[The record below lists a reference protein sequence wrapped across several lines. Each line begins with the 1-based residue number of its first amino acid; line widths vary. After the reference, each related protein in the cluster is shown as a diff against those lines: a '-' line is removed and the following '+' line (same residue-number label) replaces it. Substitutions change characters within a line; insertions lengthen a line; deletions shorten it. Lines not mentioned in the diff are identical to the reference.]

1 MICLRRLGRTPNH
14 CCILCIAFS
23 FGALALVFAGN
34 PAVLRETQPRGPQ
47 LTAADV
53 IGPDGLVYPD
63 FTWAGVPGGIPHLPV
78 ALRLED
84 CGARPGEDISTILEQ
99 AVARVAADGGGAI
112 LIGEGTFY
120 LDQPVLVFSN
130 NIVIR
135 GAERDK
141 TRLVFRYRVPKGEV
155 QFFRLVPGQQI
166 GSGGTIEFHVNPKNL
181 VALELR
187 SGQKTL
193 ERRIRK
199 DHWGNTF
206 SLRASGWKVLQELG
220 EGVQTFTALA
230 EYDDG
235 TRVTQAIELDLVRNP
250 VGEPA
255 PNQLAAI
262 SFVGRGFVGNP
273 ILLVGDGRRGSRKL
287 ELASDHGLVIGDRIN
302 LVAPASERWKAL
314 VGHASHWKIQAQN
327 FYEIT
332 AVDGGTVTIHQ
343 PLRVDYLL
351 VDAPFVRKIK
361 LLSNCGVEDLSL
373 EQEVVPNQGP
383 PGPRINETLWY
394 AIEDLWTCG
403 VTTSFAWGCWIKNVT
418 VRKTGR
424 NAVYFPMSK
433 NIEVR
438 DCLFDDALFKGGGG
452 SGYVGFDGT
461 WDSLIDTIETRG
473 MRHAPNNQ
481 WNASGNVVR
490 NSLFLGSD
498 GQWHAG
504 WTHENLYENNFIDAR
519 GNGGSYGHGLYAS
532 GPSSG
537 IHGPQ
542 GPRNVVYNND
552 VIARRDSLHMLG
564 GNEGWMILF
573 NRFLSEDGRSVF
585 VKEKSSLHTIA
596 NNIFIQRKP
605 VAPPIFLS
613 ADSVGVTL
621 VNNAF
626 YGVERP
632 LVGFSGGSASLA
644 LDESNVSSPSI
655 PDPLPE
661 RPQPKVPSIFQWQR
675 DNLKTIEARR
685 LELEAGEHR
694 SVETL
699 RDSH

>member
-1 MICLRRLGRTPNH
+1 MNLKYPGSRSNDGI
-14 CCILCIAFS
+14 ILCLAF
-23 FGALALVFAGN
+23 FLGTLAWGSAAD
-34 PAVLRETQPRGPQ
+34 PADFSETRPGGTQ

-63 FTWAGVPGGIPHLPV
+63 FTWAGVPGGIPRLPV
-78 ALRLED
+78 VLRLQD
-84 CGARPGEDISTILEQ
+84 CGARPGQDISRMLEEAVVKAAAGGGGTIL
-99 AVARVAADGGGAI
+99 
-112 LIGEGTFY
+112 LSEGTFY

-135 GAERDK
+135 GAGPDK
-141 TRLVFRYRVPKGEV
+141 TRLVFRYRIPKGEV
-155 QFFRLVPGQQI
+155 RFFRLVPGQQM
-166 GSGGTIEFHVNPKNL
+166 GPGGTIEFHVNPKNL
-181 VALELR
+181 VALELV
-187 SGQKTL
+187 SAEKTL

-206 SLRASGWKVLQELG
+206 SLRVSGWKALQELG
-220 EGVQTFTALA
+220 EGTQTFTALA
-230 EYDDG
+230 EYEDG
-235 TRVTQAIELDLVRNP
+235 TRATQSIELNLVRNP

-255 PNQLAAI
+255 PNQLAAL

-273 ILLVGDGRRGSRKL
+273 ILLAGDGRRGSRKL
-287 ELASDHGLVIGDRIN
+287 ELAGGHGLVTGDRIN

-383 PGPRINETLWY
+383 PGPRIDETLWH

-403 VTTSFAWGCWIKNVT
+403 ITTSFAWGCWIKNVT

-433 NIEVR
+433 QIEVR

-473 MRHAPNNQ
+473 MRHAPNIQ

-490 NSLFLGSD
+490 NSRFIGSD

-504 WTHENLYENNFIDAR
+504 WTHENLFENNFIDAR
-519 GNGGSYGHGLYAS
+519 GRGGSYGHGLYAS

-542 GPRNVVYNND
+542 GPRNVVYHND
-552 VIARRDSLHMLG
+552 VIARRDSLHLLG
-564 GNEGWMILF
+564 GSEGWMILF
-573 NRFLSEDGRSVF
+573 NRFLAEEGRSVF
-585 VKEKSSLHTIA
+585 VKEKGNHHLIA
-596 NNIFIQRKP
+596 ENIFIQRKP
-605 VAPPIFLS
+605 VSPPVFLG
-613 ADSVGVTL
+613 ADSAGVQL
-621 VNNAF
+621 LNNAF
-626 YGVERP
+626 YGAGST
-632 LVGFSGGSASLA
+632 LVGFSGERGSLA
-644 LDESNVSSPSI
+644 VDVGNIS
-655 PDPLPE
+655 DPAVPRTLPAHP
-661 RPQPKVPSIFQWQR
+661 RPKVPSIFQWQL
-675 DNLKTIEARR
+675 DNLTVIRARQTQSPP
-685 LELEAGEHR
+685 LQTPAL
-694 SVETL
+694 
-699 RDSH
+699 